1 MNDEKDLA
9 TVSQSGMALMDRLS
23 SDTYSEDD
31 VKLLT
36 SDKQYDQL
44 KVFLIAQAK
53 NELERVVRL
62 TKLLDNLE
70 SSFIDEINTH
80 IANQDLT
87 LRMYSELMATI
98 VQILDHS
105 NEVVSRVLNDDK
117 LSMIISTTIS
127 ADNKPES
134 REASI
139 ISQLK
144 DPQSRERVRTI
155 VEQVIARA
163 TQYANSNP
171 VQTVEFTDKTEKPKR
186 KYTKRKNKESEDN
199 NG

>member
-1 MNDEKDLA
+1 MILMPGYCSMSNELQ
-9 TVSQSGMALMDRLS
+9 TNNQSGMSLMTRLS
-23 SDTYSEDD
+23 TDTYSDAD

-36 SDKQYDQL
+36 SDKTHDQL
-44 KVFLIAQAK
+44 SVFLLAQAK

-62 TKLLDNLE
+62 TKLLDKLE
-70 SSFIDEINTH
+70 DSFIQEVEGRIQ
-80 IANQDLT
+80 NQDMT
-87 LRMYSELMATI
+87 LKMYSELMATI

-105 NEVVSRVLNDDK
+105 NEIISRVIKDDK

-127 ADNKPES
+127 ADNKPET

-163 TQYANSNP
+163 TQYVESQK
-171 VQTVEFTDKTEKPKR
+171 VEEVEFTDKTNEGNEVE
-186 KYTKRKNKESEDN
+186 T
-199 NG
+199 